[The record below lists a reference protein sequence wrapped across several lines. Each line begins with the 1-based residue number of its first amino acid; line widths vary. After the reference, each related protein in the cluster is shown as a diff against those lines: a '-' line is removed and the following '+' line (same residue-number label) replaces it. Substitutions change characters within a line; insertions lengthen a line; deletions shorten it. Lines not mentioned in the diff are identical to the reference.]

1 MSDPTDDLARKRFL
15 TLGLIRLAGVA
26 FAFLGAAFIAK
37 RWIEPAEII
46 GGLLIA
52 IGAVDV
58 LVIPI
63 ILAKRW
69 RTPKI

>member
-1 MSDPTDDLARKRFL
+1 MNDTNDDLARKRFL

-46 GGLLIA
+46 RSEEHTSELQSL
-52 IGAVDV
+52 
-58 LVIPI
+58 
-63 ILAKRW
+63 
-69 RTPKI
+69 